1 MAQAE
6 AKKIVND
13 FNDALG
19 KVVDEYRALSVPE
32 RFRVD
37 TALDSMYRLDKDK
50 YYALYSAYSSLV
62 GDMPGLEQCVNYF
75 FSNGIVN
82 LNANSFRCLLSMS
95 NSAMFE
101 KLYEL
106 LNTLDDIP
114 NEYVELYRVHFN
126 IVVTLLD
133 VDKAKEIHSKI
144 PTDFFTEEDVEL
156 FDGMLSNVTLFNE
169 LHGREQT
176 IILRGYIIEMLKLHR
191 NKIIK
196 AIYESSG
203 ACIAIPLFF
212 ADDDKGMMNISV
224 EYVSD
229 DVDKSIDLEDFYYSN
244 LFKSGH
250 VPREVLNTIVYS
262 LVPIDPNQAN
272 MISERVV
279 GVEFS

>member
-6 AKKIVND
+6 AKKIVSD

-32 RFRVD
+32 RFRID
-37 TALDSMYRLDKDK
+37 TALNSMYRMDKDK

-62 GDMPGLEQCVNYF
+62 GDMLGLEQCVNYF
-75 FSNGIVN
+75 FSSGVVN
-82 LNANSFRCLLSMS
+82 LNANSFRCMLSMS

-101 KLYEL
+101 RLYEL
-106 LNTLDDIP
+106 LNALDDIP
-114 NEYVELYRVHFN
+114 NEYVELYRVYFN
-126 IVVTLLD
+126 IAVTLLD

-144 PTDFFTEEDVEL
+144 PVEYFTEEDTEL
-156 FDGMLSNVTLFNE
+156 FDGMLSNVTLFSK
-169 LHGREQT
+169 LHGKEQVV
-176 IILRGYIIEMLKLHR
+176 ILRGYIIEMLRLHR

-212 ADDDKGMMNISV
+212 ADDDKGMLNISV
-224 EYVSD
+224 EYVSN
-229 DVDKSIDLEDFYYSN
+229 DVEKSIELEDFYYSN
-244 LFKSGH
+244 LFKDGH
-250 VPREVLNTIVYS
+250 VPRDALNTIVYS
-262 LVPIDPNQAN
+262 LVPIDTNQAN